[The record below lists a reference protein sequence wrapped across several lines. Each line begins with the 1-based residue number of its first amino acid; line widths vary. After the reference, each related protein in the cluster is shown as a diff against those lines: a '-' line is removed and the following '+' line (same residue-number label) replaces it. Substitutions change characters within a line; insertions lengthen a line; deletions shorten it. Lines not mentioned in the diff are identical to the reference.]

1 MMKDQRQKVL
11 IVGLD
16 GATFDVICPLVTAG
30 RMPNVGSL
38 MTTGTHGILRST
50 IPPITPTA
58 WTSFMTGVNP
68 GKHGIYDFQR
78 AVPGSHEFRPV
89 PAGQHEYKS
98 IWRLA
103 SEAGKAVVSLDVPFT
118 YPPEVINGCLISGY
132 GTPVS
137 EDVDFTWPR
146 GLAQELREE
155 FGECRPAVL
164 EQLPNRTAEFFR
176 EWDRLLVN
184 RVAIAHYL
192 WSRVDWDLFM
202 IVLGVTDNVQHVLW
216 NYLDPRHQDYY
227 APHATEY
234 REILY
239 GYYEKADAFLG
250 TLLDRVDDD
259 TTVLIMSDHGFGST
273 RPGLFLPQLLMDM
286 NMLHYRGGSRATQ
299 RSSGLMRSLLKYYN
313 SVPWLRR
320 LLLRTSSRYKTA
332 LKHLLEK
339 GALIPSLENI
349 DWAHTR
355 AFPTAFGL
363 HIYVNR
369 ADRYPEGIVHP
380 GEEYKQL
387 LEQLRRSLL
396 AVTEPVTGEPII
408 RAVYRGDETYQG
420 KWFESAP
427 DLIVEYTNF
436 FNPDREPNPAN
447 TLSGIGGSHVPEGIV
462 VAAGSAIRGGIVEG
476 AQIEDL
482 APTILHLLG
491 LSVPSD
497 MDGRV
502 LHEILADEWIDSHP
516 AVYDGSARRESV
528 EEHEY
533 AYSKAEVEQVRE
545 QLSGLGYL

>member
-1 MMKDQRQKVL
+1 MKDQRRKVL

-16 GATFDVICPLVTAG
+16 GGTFDVMRPLVETG
-30 RMPNVGSL
+30 RMPNVARL
-38 MTTGTHGILRST
+38 MTEGAHGDLRST

-78 AVPGSHEFRPV
+78 AVPGSYKFRPV
-89 PAGQHEYKS
+89 PACQHEYKS

-103 SEAGKAVVSLDVPFT
+103 SEAGKSVVSLDVPFT
-118 YPPEVINGCLISGY
+118 YPIEAVNGCLISGY
-132 GTPVS
+132 GTPVT

-155 FGECRPAVL
+155 CGECRPAVL
-164 EQLPNRTAEFFR
+164 EQLPNLTTEFFR

-192 WSRVDWDLFM
+192 WSRVDWDLYM

-227 APHATEY
+227 VPRAAGY
-234 REILY
+234 REVLY

-273 RPGLFLPQLLMDM
+273 RPGLFLPQLLMDLD
-286 NMLHYRGGSRATQ
+286 MLRYKSGSRATQ
-299 RSSGLMRSLLKYYN
+299 RGTGLMRSLLKTYN

-320 LLLRTSSRYKTA
+320 LLLRANSRYKSA
-332 LKHLLEK
+332 LKRILEK
-339 GALIPSLENI
+339 SALIPSLKNI

-363 HIYVNR
+363 HIYINR
-369 ADRYPEGIVHP
+369 ADRYPGGIVHP
-380 GEEYKQL
+380 GEEYEQL

-396 AVTEPVTGEPII
+396 ATTEPATGEPII
-408 RAVYRGDETYQG
+408 RAVYRGDEIYRG
-420 KWFESAP
+420 KWIETAP

-436 FNPDREPNPAN
+436 YDPDREPDPAN
-447 TLSGIGGSHVPEGIV
+447 ILPGIGGSHVPEGILI
-462 VAAGSAIRGGIVEG
+462 ATGPAIRGGVVEG
-476 AQIEDL
+476 ARIEDL
-482 APTILHLLG
+482 APTVLHLLG
-491 LSVPSD
+491 LPMPSD
-497 MDGRV
+497 MDGHV
-502 LHEILADEWIDSHP
+502 LHEILADGWLDSHP
-516 AVYDGSARRESV
+516 LVYDGSARRESI
-528 EEHEY
+528 EESQY
-533 AYSKAEVEQVRE
+533 AYSEAEVEQIRE